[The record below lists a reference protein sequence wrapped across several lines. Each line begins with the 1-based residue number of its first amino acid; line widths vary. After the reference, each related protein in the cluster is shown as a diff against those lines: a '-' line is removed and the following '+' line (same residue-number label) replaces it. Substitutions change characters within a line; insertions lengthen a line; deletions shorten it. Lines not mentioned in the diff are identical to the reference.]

1 VTASLIFLWSS
12 HRWEKHVSYGRN
24 CGLEAE
30 LNSIINGLR
39 ANDSTLLGEHLE
51 TSNAAR
57 VLVVL
62 NRFKEFL
69 IDDDFAWDVIW
80 RLALVSLNLGDNHL
94 SVGLDSLILNF
105 FEHIKVRL
113 SASDKDFTF
122 HQFNKALKL
131 IENMI

>member
-1 VTASLIFLWSS
+1 M
-12 HRWEKHVSYGRN
+12 SYGRN

-69 IDDDFAWDVIW
+69 INDNFAWDVIW
-80 RLALVSLNLGDNHL
+80 RLTLVSLNLGNDHL
-94 SVGLDSLILNF
+94 SVGLDSFVLDL
-105 FEHIKVRL
+105 FEHIEVRL
-113 SASDKDFTF
+113 SASNKDFTF
-122 HQFNKALKL
+122 HQFDKALNL
-131 IENMI
+131 IEM